1 MFYDSNGKLTEDKLS
16 SFLYSYNEV
25 QISFWSDQHFF
36 ESMGSVEHKNVVGS
50 TSAVLL
56 SSMQCHTDPMLVFF
70 LSLLLL
76 FRR

>member
-1 MFYDSNGKLTEDKLS
+1 MFYDSNGKLTEDKWT

-50 TSAVLL
+50 ASAVLL

-70 LSLLLL
+70 AVVVI
-76 FRR
+76 